1 MVNVVDIKG
10 DVIPEPEIGKKDMLD
25 LMFER
30 QHGLA
35 NKYIHI
41 EEDNGLLQTSD
52 FPVNIDSR
60 NGQARIKDF
69 AWRVTEELL
78 EATDALTQH
87 KDDNTHFLEEMI
99 DALHFFLELNLL
111 CGINPDKIREYFSL
125 PKDIDSFDALSY
137 ISNQVETLSKE
148 EIQNKV
154 SDAQLIYVTILQPI
168 GNAMNRLKN
177 KPWKQTHIVTDYEN
191 FLDCIMPAWLGFLR
205 VLNHK
210 YELTTQDI
218 FTLYF
223 KKSEVNKFRIRSGY

>member
-1 MVNVVDIKG
+1 MVNVVDIQG
-10 DVIPEPEIGKKDMLD
+10 EVIPTPEIGKKDMLD

-30 QHGLA
+30 QHSLA
-35 NKYIHI
+35 SKYIPI
-41 EEDNGLLQTSD
+41 EKDNKLLQTED

-69 AWRVTEELL
+69 AWRVTEELC
-78 EATDALTQH
+78 EATDALTRH
-87 KDDNTHFLEEMI
+87 LDDHTHFLEEMI

-111 CGINPDKIREYFSL
+111 CGIDANKIREYFSL
-125 PKDIDSFDALSY
+125 PNDVDSFDALLY
-137 ISNQVETLSKE
+137 ISNQLETLSKE
-148 EIQNKV
+148 EIKDKV
-154 SDAQLIYVTILQPI
+154 SDAQLIYITILQPI

-177 KPWKQTHIVTDYEN
+177 KPWKQTHMVTDYEL
-191 FLDCIMPAWLGFLR
+191 FLDSIMPAWLGFLR

-210 YELTTQDI
+210 YDLTTEDI

>member
-10 DVIPEPEIGKKDMLD
+10 EVIPEPEIGKRDMLD
-25 LMFER
+25 LIFER

-52 FPVNIDSR
+52 LPVNIDSR
-60 NGQARIKDF
+60 NGQARLKDF

-78 EATDALTQH
+78 EATDALTH
-87 KDDNTHFLEEMI
+87 HEDHTHFLEEMI

-111 CGINPDKIREYFSL
+111 CGIDSSKIRDYFSL
-125 PKDIDSFDALSY
+125 PKDIDSFEALSY
-137 ISNQVETLSKE
+137 ISNEVETLSKE
-148 EIQNKV
+148 EIKNKIT
-154 SDAQLIYVTILQPI
+154 DAQLIYVTILQPI

-177 KPWKQTHIVTDYEN
+177 KPWKQTHIVTDYEA
-191 FLDCIMPAWLGFLR
+191 FLDCLMPAWLGFFR
-205 VLNHK
+205 VLNHR
-210 YELTTQDI
+210 YDLTPQDI